1 MNRKIYRFVK
11 KTLNCNNINKQ
22 LNQSKIYMSKI
33 IRQLTSK
40 IISFWEK

>member
-11 KTLNCNNINKQ
+11 KTLNINNINKH

-33 IRQLTSK
+33 IRQL
-40 IISFWEK
+40 SFWEK